1 MPFAPISVPSFLGG
15 VSRISQSQRLPF
27 ELEEC
32 DNVDMLPHRG
42 ADKRNATEHIAGE
55 GAAEELDVAE
65 PANTVYTY
73 WIDRDENERFV
84 VFIDPDAADEL
95 DVIQAFNVTTG
106 NKVTV
111 EALDSSGSEV
121 ALDDSDTDVVAM
133 IGYLTAGSQTA
144 RQRFRAVQIE
154 DSSFI
159 LNREVVTAL
168 EGTAITYRNTAQSAT
183 VRSQTYDQNVEAWS
197 DFDQPPSTVV
207 AYPARAT
214 LVTGGFI
221 DNDAIWYAR
230 DDDIGLP
237 QGFWWAVSST
247 QPPWFQRLPT
257 EGANSFLK
265 RDTMPLRLA
274 YDGTKFVLQF
284 VNWTARYAGDSTT
297 NPGPSFIGNA
307 LSDVT
312 FHQGRFWFVS
322 GERVVSSRAGDL
334 FNLWI
339 NSTALLTDGDPID
352 EGVQGNRQANV
363 IFAEPFRESLILLTN
378 ASRQVE
384 LRANGPIT
392 PQSVQFYD
400 SSQVFGVD
408 YVEPVT
414 KGSQLYFAGQR
425 DFSML
430 IYEYD
435 YSPSQVTNVASDITQ
450 RVRGYIPAEAHYMT
464 ASQAHD
470 QLFVLTLADTDA
482 IYVNKSVMGNDGR
495 RVLSGW
501 YRWTFPGVG
510 EIISCYVFDDY
521 LYLVMK
527 RGSLWYL
534 ERMALGEPEQD
545 TDGTPAQT
553 LGYSVRCDRKVK
565 VQGVYNTGTNKTTWT
580 LPYEDA
586 DIDTVV
592 LAPTWDTATVK
603 AGGTP
608 VLGFVVAASSGS
620 TTVTVDG
627 DYENNADGTDVP
639 AFIGRAYV
647 AEVELSELFVRDGNG
662 AAVHGTTKVLRGKI
676 RHRDAAN
683 YEVLVTP
690 EGRSEIV
697 KTYTVNQ
704 FGNTPIDSDQLDDF
718 GEFQFKVMSDTRNLT
733 IKLRNSGPFPAAW
746 VDAEFTANFFPQ
758 SYSPVR

>member
-1 MPFAPISVPSFLGG
+1 MPFAPISVPSLLGG
-15 VSRISQSQRLPF
+15 VSRISQSQRLPI
-27 ELEEC
+27 ELQEC
-32 DNVDMLPHRG
+32 ENVDMLPHRG

-55 GAAEELDVAE
+55 GSAEELDVPE
-65 PANTVYTY
+65 PTNTVYTY
-73 WIDRDENERFV
+73 WIDRDDDERFV
-84 VFIDPDAADEL
+84 VFVDPDAADDL
-95 DVIQAFNVTTG
+95 DVLQVYNVTTG
-106 NKVTV
+106 ARVTV
-111 EALDSSGSEV
+111 EAEDSSGAEV
-121 ALDDSDTDVVAM
+121 ALDDTDTDVAAM
-133 IGYLTAGSQTA
+133 ISYLTAGSQTA

-159 LNREVVTAL
+159 LNREVDTAL
-168 EGTAITYRNTAQSAT
+168 EGTAITYRNTAGST
-183 VRSQTYDQNVEAWS
+183 NVRQQTYSQNVEAWS
-197 DFDQPPSTVV
+197 DFTQPPASV
-207 AYPARAT
+207 ASYPARTT
-214 LVTGGFI
+214 LVGGGNI

-237 QGFWWAVSST
+237 QGFWWATSST

-257 EGANSFLK
+257 EGANSFLQ

-297 NPGPSFIGNA
+297 NPGPSFIGNP
-307 LSDVT
+307 LSDIT

-339 NSTALLTDGDPID
+339 DSTALLTDGDPID

-408 YVEPVT
+408 YVEPTT
-414 KGSQLYFAGQR
+414 KGNQLYFAGQR

-435 YSPSQVTNVASDITQ
+435 YSPQQVTNVAADITQ

-470 QLFVLTLADTDA
+470 QLFVLTLADLDA
-482 IYVNKSVMGNDGR
+482 IYVNKSVDGNDGR
-495 RVLSGW
+495 RVLSAW
-501 YRWTFPGVG
+501 YRWTFPGVD
-510 EIISCYVFDDY
+510 EVVSCYVFDDY
-521 LYLVMK
+521 LYLIMR
-527 RGSLWYL
+527 RGSLIYL

-565 VQGVYNTGTNKTTWT
+565 VQGTYDTTTNETTWT

-586 DIDTVV
+586 DIDCVV

-608 VLGFVVAASSGS
+608 VLGFSVSAGSG
-620 TTVTVDG
+620 TTTITVIG
-627 DYENNADGTDVP
+627 DYENNADGDDAP
-639 AFIGRAYV
+639 AFIGRGYT

-662 AAVHGTTKVLRGKI
+662 AVLHGTTKVLRGKV

-683 YEVLVTP
+683 YEVLVAP
-690 EGRSEIV
+690 EGRSEIA

-704 FGNTPIDSDQLDDF
+704 IGSTPIDGDQLDDF
-718 GEFQFKVMSDTRNLT
+718 GEFQFKVMSDSRNLT
-733 IKLRNSGPFPAAW
+733 LKLRNTGPLPAAW
-746 VDAEFTANFFPQ
+746 VDMEFTANFFPQ